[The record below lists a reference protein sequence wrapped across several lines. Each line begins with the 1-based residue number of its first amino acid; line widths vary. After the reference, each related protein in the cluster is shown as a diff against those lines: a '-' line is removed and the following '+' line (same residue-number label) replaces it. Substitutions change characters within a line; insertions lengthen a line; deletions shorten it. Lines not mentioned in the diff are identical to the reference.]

1 MYYHVGE
8 WSRVIVRDYRHHPL
22 VSIFTSAL
30 MIPLSL
36 STTCTPSR
44 PRAGL
49 STSTG
54 LFLHPLHLIALL
66 SWSPFFHA
74 LLNIPIWLICDVRT
88 KEDRICFWHVSY
100 LVPRGYLHYP
110 SNWFPADMAQWQGTQ
125 IHRKPVIHVLCP
137 HFESTTRIIFI
148 DKIMTHRACRRLWE
162 IISCLHHH
170 HDYVKI

>member
-1 MYYHVGE
+1 MRVSRNQCQDGSERGATFYKLSTQSTEHEASRTRRSASATSQGEKAEMYYHVGE

-54 LFLHPLHLIALL
+54 LLLHPLHLIALL

-74 LLNIPIWLICDVRT
+74 LLNIPI
-88 KEDRICFWHVSY
+88 
-100 LVPRGYLHYP
+100 
-110 SNWFPADMAQWQGTQ
+110 
-125 IHRKPVIHVLCP
+125 
-137 HFESTTRIIFI
+137 
-148 DKIMTHRACRRLWE
+148 
-162 IISCLHHH
+162 
-170 HDYVKI
+170 